1 MIKSADLHRSCSGR
15 MINSYFHKLINFSC
29 QFVFVFINSSSYYFT
44 VFNRVKSNPG
54 LHWFCLT
61 LLSDWSSKLAPLPQ
75 PIRCKPTSITTWSP
89 ALSRALGG
97 IFLSAHWLLQLVQ
110 FWSYRTQSK
119 SARSS
124 STCKLKCND
133 LKY

>member
-15 MINSYFHKLINFSC
+15 MINSYFHRLINFSC

-61 LLSDWSSKLAPLPQ
+61 LLCDWSSKLAPLPQ
-75 PIRCKPTSITTWSP
+75 PIRCKTNINHDLVTRAFPRFRRYFSFCSWAVVVSLVLVLPHSIE
-89 ALSRALGG
+89 
-97 IFLSAHWLLQLVQ
+97 
-110 FWSYRTQSK
+110 K
-119 SARSS
+119 RSI
-124 STCKLKCND
+124 KFNL
-133 LKY
+133 